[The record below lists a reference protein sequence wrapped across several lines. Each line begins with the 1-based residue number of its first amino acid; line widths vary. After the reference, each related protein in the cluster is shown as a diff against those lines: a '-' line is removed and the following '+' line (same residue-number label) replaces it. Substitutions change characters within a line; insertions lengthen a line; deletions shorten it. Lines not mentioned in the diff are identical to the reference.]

1 MSSINVDQLAESMV
15 QAAQGAF
22 GEKWHAARN
31 YAESEF
37 RRIAEAL
44 AYIEAQRALKLM
56 CNEKAILHFNMQK
69 NNARVAMY
77 ALQGLSVLTVEAAI
91 NAALDA
97 VKTTLNTALGL
108 KLI

>member
-1 MSSINVDQLAESMV
+1 MSSINVDQLAASMV
-15 QAAQGAF
+15 RAAQGAF
-22 GEKWHAARN
+22 GEKWPAARN

-44 AYIEAQRALKLM
+44 AYIEAQRAVKLM
-56 CNEKAILHFNMQK
+56 SDEKAIMHFNMQK
-69 NNARVAMY
+69 NTARVTMY
-77 ALQGLSVLTVEAAI
+77 ALQGLSVLAVEAAI

-97 VKTTLNTALGL
+97 VKTTVNTTLGL